1 MGQSPGLYRA
11 ASCGPHPAQLWSR
24 KAPRAR
30 RLPKAS
36 RVLIGAAGRRLRA
49 FAPRHSGGGRPP
61 CQKILSQSLLV
72 AIPCLRPGLRE
83 KGRRTDRS
91 GNRRQKT
98 GTLDEADVSLEEF
111 LKDLR
116 ACRGASKDVRLGNI
130 LLKLRWIARR
140 HLPGTSSLRIGLDSE
155 DLAQEGIVHLLT
167 NIDRFRGDTWSEFF
181 AFAAAIVSQQ
191 AAAQARWQRVRKP
204 ELRSHEDAHDHARD
218 AKTPSADAEHAEE
231 RQRLHSLLAKLSE
244 PYRTPLELR
253 LAGKSNQEIAAILGC
268 KEDLVRK
275 RLSRALAILQGQW

>member
-1 MGQSPGLYRA
+1 M
-11 ASCGPHPAQLWSR
+11 
-24 KAPRAR
+24 
-30 RLPKAS
+30 
-36 RVLIGAAGRRLRA
+36 
-49 FAPRHSGGGRPP
+49 
-61 CQKILSQSLLV
+61 
-72 AIPCLRPGLRE
+72 
-83 KGRRTDRS
+83 
-91 GNRRQKT
+91 
-98 GTLDEADVSLEEF
+98 DEADVSLEEF

-253 LAGKSNQEIAAILGC
+253 LAGKSNQEIAAIMGC